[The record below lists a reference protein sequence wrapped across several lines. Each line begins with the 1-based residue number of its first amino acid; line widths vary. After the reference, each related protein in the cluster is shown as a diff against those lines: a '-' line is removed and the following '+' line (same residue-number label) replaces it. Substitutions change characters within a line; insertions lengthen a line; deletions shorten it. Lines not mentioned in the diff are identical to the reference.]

1 MTSVVDISFEFFP
14 PKNQLGSEK
23 LLGEVLE
30 NLSVFEPEF
39 ISVTYGAG
47 GSTRDGT
54 YKTIQ
59 ELCHQDLVSVP
70 HLSVGNEPD
79 AQIIELIAS
88 YKKLGVSKILALR
101 GDTPSGFGS
110 SKIKNASYLT
120 RLIRQEFGDDLEIVV
135 AAYPEVH
142 PDSKD
147 LKADISFFK
156 EKVNAG
162 ASSAITQYFYN
173 ADAYAN
179 YLKLI
184 EKHNI
189 QIPVIPG
196 VMPINNVDGL
206 LKMSSQCKAE
216 IPRWL
221 EYSLKNRTDSKDL
234 NRFCADVV
242 TKLCEK
248 LIAMGAPGLHFYT
261 LNRWG
266 ATSKIC
272 HQLGVGGK

>member
-1 MTSVVDISFEFFP
+1 MANVVDISFEFFP
-14 PKNQLGSEK
+14 PKNQLGTEK

-59 ELCHQDLVSVP
+59 QLCHQDLVSVP

-110 SKIKNASYLT
+110 AKIKNASYLT
-120 RLIRQEFGDDLEIVV
+120 RLIRQEFGDDLEVVV

-147 LKADISFFK
+147 LKTDISFFK

-179 YLKLI
+179 YLKLA

-189 QIPVIPG
+189 QIPITPG

-234 NRFCADVV
+234 NRFGADVV

-272 HQLGVGGK
+272 HQLGVGSK